1 VFVYLLIAI
10 TFKECEHKSGPLS
23 LRQSNLFFC
32 VLHRLSTPLAG
43 EESNILMS
51 KFPSVFV
58 IRGWLVVCFFL
69 VLREGNVKAIY
80 KRNIFKKENSFN
92 KEDFQVA

>member
-1 VFVYLLIAI
+1 MFVYLLIAI

-32 VLHRLSTPLAG
+32 VCFTSPQHTATRG

-69 VLREGNVKAIY
+69 VLREENVKAIY
-80 KRNIFKKENSFN
+80 KGIFLKKKMILVQRIFT
-92 KEDFQVA
+92 